1 MFILYLLLSVGGM
14 VLVKSGGG
22 FNIGISDKSLCFN
35 VSFASAAG
43 ALMYILSFILWLMLL
58 KNHELS
64 RIFPIA
70 AASTAAITVIY
81 GIIAGESVTPMR
93 IAGIIL
99 VIAGVAIIR

>member
-1 MFILYLLLSVGGM
+1 M
-14 VLVKSGGG
+14 LVKSGGG
-22 FNIGISDKSLCFN
+22 FNIGISGKSLCFN

-43 ALMYILSFILWLMLL
+43 AFMYLLSFILWLMLL

-70 AASTAAITVIY
+70 A
-81 GIIAGESVTPMR
+81 GEGVTPMR